1 MEKDLAQKKSRELAE
16 LINEH
21 NYNYYVLDNP
31 RITDAEYDSLIRQ
44 LIDLEEQFPELKQQD
59 SPTQR
64 VGGKPAEGF
73 TSVAHLAPMLSLGN
87 AFNEQ
92 DLRDFDRR
100 VRNGL
105 KDESVS
111 YVVELKIDGL
121 AVSLI
126 YEQGLLVRGTTRGD
140 GEFGEDITQN
150 LKTIKSIPLR
160 LKKHLE
166 LLEVRGEAF
175 MPKKEFARLNGEREE
190 AGEQT
195 FANPRN
201 AAAGSLR
208 QLDSRVT
215 ASRSLDAFLY
225 GVGRIDGQEVAGH
238 FEGLS
243 LLKELGFKVNPNI
256 KIFDTI
262 DDVINYCQE
271 WTDKRHT
278 LPYEIDGM
286 VVKVNDLDQQVRL
299 GATSKSPRWAIAFK
313 FPAEEAITEVRDIFV
328 RVGRTGVLTPTAFLA
343 PVKVAGSTISSA
355 VLHNEDIIR
364 EKDIRIG
371 DYVVIHKA
379 GDVIPE
385 IIKSLPDKRTGEEK
399 VFSMPGHCPACG
411 TDVVRVQGEVAVR
424 CPNDKCPGRALEGIF
439 HFVSRDAM
447 DIEGLGPSVVSAL
460 VQAGLVR
467 DTADLYYLNFE
478 DLVKLERMG
487 KKSSENLLQS
497 IENSKSNTLAQL
509 IFALGIRLVGAR
521 AGKILAKHFGDLDKL
536 KAAEIEEL
544 TQIPEIGPKMA
555 ESIVS
560 YFRDPDSLEL
570 IEKLKNA
577 GVNMVQEQQEAG
589 EQPLAGKLF
598 VLTGTLAKYSRKEA
612 QELIEKLGGKVSSS
626 VSKKTDYV
634 LAGEEAGSKLEKARA
649 LGVTV
654 ISEDEFG
661 ELVAGE

>member
-1 MEKDLAQKKSRELAE
+1 MEKDLAQKKIRELAE

-31 RITDAEYDSLIRQ
+31 KITDAEYDSLIRQ

-64 VGGKPAEGF
+64 VGGKPADGF

-126 YEQGLLVRGTTRGD
+126 YEQGLLVRGATRGD

-150 LKTIKSIPLR
+150 LKTIKSIPLG

-262 DDVINYCQE
+262 DDVISYCQE

-286 VVKVNDLDQQVRL
+286 VVSQ
-299 GATSKSPRWAIAFK
+299 
-313 FPAEEAITEVRDIFV
+313 
-328 RVGRTGVLTPTAFLA
+328 
-343 PVKVAGSTISSA
+343 
-355 VLHNEDIIR
+355 
-364 EKDIRIG
+364 
-371 DYVVIHKA
+371 
-379 GDVIPE
+379 
-385 IIKSLPDKRTGEEK
+385 
-399 VFSMPGHCPACG
+399 
-411 TDVVRVQGEVAVR
+411 
-424 CPNDKCPGRALEGIF
+424 
-439 HFVSRDAM
+439 
-447 DIEGLGPSVVSAL
+447 
-460 VQAGLVR
+460 
-467 DTADLYYLNFE
+467 
-478 DLVKLERMG
+478 
-487 KKSSENLLQS
+487 
-497 IENSKSNTLAQL
+497 
-509 IFALGIRLVGAR
+509 
-521 AGKILAKHFGDLDKL
+521 
-536 KAAEIEEL
+536 
-544 TQIPEIGPKMA
+544 
-555 ESIVS
+555 
-560 YFRDPDSLEL
+560 
-570 IEKLKNA
+570 
-577 GVNMVQEQQEAG
+577 
-589 EQPLAGKLF
+589 
-598 VLTGTLAKYSRKEA
+598 
-612 QELIEKLGGKVSSS
+612 
-626 VSKKTDYV
+626 
-634 LAGEEAGSKLEKARA
+634 
-649 LGVTV
+649 
-654 ISEDEFG
+654 
-661 ELVAGE
+661 

>member
-1 MEKDLAQKKSRELAE
+1 MDKNQAQMKIKELTH

-31 RITDAEYDSLIRQ
+31 TVTDAEYDLLIRQ
-44 LIDLEEQFPELKQQD
+44 LVDLEEQFPELKEPD
-59 SPTQR
+59 SPTLR

-87 AFNEQ
+87 AFNDQ

-100 VRNGL
+100 VRNGVNG
-105 KDESVS
+105 ESVN

-121 AVSLI
+121 AISLI
-126 YEQGLLVRGTTRGD
+126 YEQGVLVRGATRGD

-160 LKKHLE
+160 LKKRLE
-166 LLEVRGEAF
+166 LLEVRGEAY

-190 AGEQT
+190 AGQQT

-208 QLDSRVT
+208 QLDPRVT
-215 ASRSLDAFLY
+215 ASRSLDSFLY
-225 GVGRIDGQEVAGH
+225 GVGKIDGQEVADH
-238 FEGLS
+238 SEGLN
-243 LLKELGFKVNPNI
+243 LLKELGFKINPNI
-256 KIFDTI
+256 KTFESIEG
-262 DDVINYCQE
+262 VIGYCQE
-271 WTDKRHT
+271 WTEKRHA
-278 LPYEIDGM
+278 LPYDIDGM
-286 VVKVNDLDQQVRL
+286 VVKVDALDQQAML
-299 GATSKSPRWAIAFK
+299 GATTKSPRWAIAFK
-313 FPAEEAITEVRDIFV
+313 FPAEEAVTVVKDISV

-355 VLHNEDIIR
+355 VLHNEDIIK
-364 EKDIRIG
+364 EKDVRIG
-371 DYVVIHKA
+371 DHVAIHKA

-385 IIKSLPDKRTGEEK
+385 IIKSLPEKRTGEEK
-399 VFSMPGHCPACG
+399 VFTMPKECPACG
-411 TDVVRVQGEVAVR
+411 TDVVRVPGEVAVR

-447 DIEGLGPSVVSAL
+447 DIEGLGPSVASAL
-460 VQAGLVR
+460 VRAGLVQ
-467 DTADLYYLNFE
+467 DTADLYYLKFD
-478 DLVKLERMG
+478 DLITLERMG

-497 IENSKSNTLAQL
+497 IEKSKSSSLAQL

-521 AGKILAKHFGDLDKL
+521 AGKVLAKHFGDLDRL
-536 KAAEIEEL
+536 RDAQIEEL

-560 YFRDPDSLEL
+560 YFKDPDNLQL

-577 GVNMVQEQQEAG
+577 GVNMVQEQQETG
-589 EQPLAGKLF
+589 EQLLAGKLF
-598 VLTGTLAKYSRKEA
+598 VLTGTLSKYSRKEA

-634 LAGEEAGSKLEKARA
+634 LAGEEAGSKLEKAQA
-649 LGVTV
+649 LGITV
-654 ISEDEFG
+654 ISEEEFR
-661 ELVAGE
+661 ELVGGN